1 MGYQHKDYIY
11 RKKKYIFCLSISA
24 IEYIAQTCNGYLKYA
39 MKDSLLECVFH

>member
-1 MGYQHKDYIY
+1 MGYQHNDYIY
-11 RKKKYIFCLSISA
+11 SLSIFA